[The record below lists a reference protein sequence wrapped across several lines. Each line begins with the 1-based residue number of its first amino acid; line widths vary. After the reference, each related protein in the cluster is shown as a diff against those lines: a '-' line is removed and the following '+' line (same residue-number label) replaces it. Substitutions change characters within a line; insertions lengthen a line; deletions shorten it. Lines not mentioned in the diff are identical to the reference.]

1 MDRKKEYRIMLN
13 QHQLEKD
20 NFRALIEN
28 DSIGNVEERLNVI
41 DAFLEVEEHIA
52 LEDLKKLLK
61 EKGYDYDIDF
71 VKECM
76 ARWVRYGFA
85 QKIEFEGRPVLYEHR
100 HLDNHHDHLICT
112 KCGKISEFENA
123 EIEKLQSDV
132 AANHGFH
139 MLQHKMEVY
148 GLCGDCRKQ
157 RAPLMPLTMGRPGED
172 LVIAEM
178 RAGRRAR
185 CRLNSLGLNPGDRV
199 EIINNNNDG
208 RLVIGHNNTRIAIG
222 RGIGE
227 KILVA
232 VNRS

>member
-1 MDRKKEYRIMLN
+1 MLN

-28 DSIGNVEERLNVI
+28 DSIGNVEERLNII
-41 DAFLEVEEHIA
+41 DVFLEVEEHIT
-52 LEDLKKLLK
+52 LEELNRRLK

-76 ARWVRYGFA
+76 TRWVKYGFA
-85 QKIEFEGRPVLYEHR
+85 QKKEFEGQPILYEHR
-100 HLDNHHDHLICT
+100 HLGKHHDHLICT
-112 KCGKISEFENA
+112 KCGKITEFENA
-123 EIEKLQSDV
+123 EIERLQAAV

-148 GLCGDCRKQ
+148 GLCSDCIKHRK
-157 RAPLMPLTMGRPGED
+157 PLMPLTMGKPGEN
-172 LVIAEM
+172 LVITEM
-178 RAGRRAR
+178 RAGRHAR
-185 CRLNSLGLNPGDRV
+185 SRLSSLGLNPGDRV

-208 RLVIGHNNTRIAIG
+208 RLVIGHKQTRIAIG

-227 KILVA
+227 KILVTVHGRNESPA
-232 VNRS
+232 A